1 MCMYL
6 SLAWIACVYNMF
18 VYGNWLIFNKH
29 SHISIKSF
37 LIERQEIQREREGN
51 VGMRERKRQRGGIK
65 KGMDI

>member
-37 LIERQEIQREREGN
+37 LIERQEIQRERRECGNERTKETTRRDKEGD
-51 VGMRERKRQRGGIK
+51 G
-65 KGMDI
+65 